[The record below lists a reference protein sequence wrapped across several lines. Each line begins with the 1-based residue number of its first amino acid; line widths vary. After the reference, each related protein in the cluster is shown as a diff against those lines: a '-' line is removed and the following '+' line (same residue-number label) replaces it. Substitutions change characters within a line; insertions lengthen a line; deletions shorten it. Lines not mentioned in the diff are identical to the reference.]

1 MSGRTVAD
9 VWPPAAVVVRTPRVE
24 LRWPST
30 DDLLALTALAE
41 EGIHDEGSMP
51 FLTPWTRGTP
61 AERAQTV
68 LLWNWRRA
76 GEWERARWMW
86 NPVVVVGGEVV
97 GTQGMLAAD
106 YAVTRTAET
115 GSWLG
120 RRHHGQGIGK
130 EMRAAILHLLFAGLD
145 AVRATTGA
153 FEDNAPSLGVTRSL
167 GYRPAGDRLVASES
181 RPRRELLYTMD
192 RADWEPRRRDDIQLC
207 GVEAARPFFGLA
219 ERADSR
225 VEAAAESG

>member
-9 VWPPAAVVVRTPRVE
+9 VWPLAAVVVRTPRVE

-30 DDLLALTALAE
+30 DDLLALAALAE

-61 AERAQTV
+61 AERAQNV
-68 LLWNWRRA
+68 RLWNWRRA
-76 GEWERARWMW
+76 GEWERIRWLR
-86 NPVVVVGGEVV
+86 NPVAVVGGEVV
-97 GTQGMLAAD
+97 GTQGMVAAD
-106 YAVTRTAET
+106 DAVTRTAET
-115 GSWLG
+115 GSYLG
-120 RRHHGQGIGK
+120 GRHQGQGIGK

-167 GYRPAGDRLVASES
+167 GYRPAGDRLVASEG
-181 RPRRELLYTMD
+181 RCRRQLLYVMD
-192 RADWEPRRRDDIQLC
+192 RADWAPRRRDDIELS
-207 GVEAARPFFGLA
+207 GVDAARPFLGLP
-219 ERADSR
+219 ERPDSQ
-225 VEAAAESG
+225 VEAAGESG